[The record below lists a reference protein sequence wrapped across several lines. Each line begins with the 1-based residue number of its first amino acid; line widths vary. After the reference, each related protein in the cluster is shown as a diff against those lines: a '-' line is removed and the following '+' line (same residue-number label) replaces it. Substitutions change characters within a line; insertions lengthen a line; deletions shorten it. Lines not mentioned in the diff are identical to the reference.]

1 MNNAPSWVRYPKEK
15 LYTAPPLRMFACV
28 KKANW
33 YDEKNMLSFLC
44 VYFCDEFKK
53 QLLSHIIYLF
63 FVSAIFR
70 MRNKNISIIVVTK
83 SFLFFSTWYEEKLEQ
98 ISRIFLICF
107 YTEILTWTDDLFDNN
122 LDYSGQKFNV
132 ENGYLNYDGS
142 IWLYLHE

>member
-1 MNNAPSWVRYPKEK
+1 MGALPKRETVYRTSSK
-15 LYTAPPLRMFACV
+15 DVCMCK

-83 SFLFFSTWYEEKLEQ
+83 SFLFLFYIIWRKTRAKSLDF
-98 ISRIFLICF
+98 FLIGF

-122 LDYSGQKFNV
+122 LHYSGQKFNV

>member
-1 MNNAPSWVRYPKEK
+1 MGALSKRETVYRTSSKDVCMCKKKPTDMMKKICYH
-15 LYTAPPLRMFACV
+15 FCV
-28 KKANW
+28 SIFV
-33 YDEKNMLSFLC
+33 MSS
-44 VYFCDEFKK
+44 KK

-98 ISRIFLICF
+98 NLQIFFLICF

-122 LDYSGQKFNV
+122 LHYSGQQFNV